1 MRKWMDRA
9 LLGAGWCA
17 VAVGTVG
24 IVLHFGAW
32 QRRGPVLLASGAS
45 YLMIGALAGLVLLL
59 IARGWR
65 SAAVA
70 GVLAAAVLW
79 TLVPAFVPE
88 GRAAS
93 GPRLTVMQS
102 NLLFGRA
109 DPAVV
114 VRAVRDNGV
123 DVLTVDELT
132 DAAIERLAG
141 AGLLGE
147 LPYHYTEPTRD
158 GGGGTGIYSR
168 YPLRE
173 TAKYDGYILNNVSAT
188 MEHPEQGPITVF
200 AFHPVPPPFNFPAWQ
215 AEMRRTREILDA
227 HSGPAI
233 VGADFNA
240 TRDHAA
246 YRDLLRGRFAS
257 AADQTG
263 AGLLPTFPDDRAW
276 GPVIGIDHI
285 LVAEATAERL
295 HTLSVPGSD
304 HRALIARVRLH
315 GTQ

>member
-1 MRKWMDRA
+1 MRNWMDRA
-9 LLGAGWCA
+9 LLGVGWCA
-17 VAVGTVG
+17 VVVGAVG

-32 QRRGPVLLASGAS
+32 ERRWLVLLASGAS
-45 YLMIGALAGLVLLL
+45 YLMIGAVVGVVLLL
-59 IARGWR
+59 TARGWR

-70 GVLAAAVLW
+70 GALAVAVLW

-93 GPRLTVMQS
+93 GAPMTVMQS
-102 NLLFGRA
+102 NLLFGKA
-109 DPAVV
+109 DSTAV
-114 VRAVRDNGV
+114 VRAVRDNRV

-132 DAAIERLAG
+132 NEAVERLAG
-141 AGLLGE
+141 AGLLDE

-168 YPLRE
+168 YPLRDNK
-173 TAKYDGYILNNVSAT
+173 KYDGYILANIAST
-188 MEHPEQGPITVF
+188 MDHPERGPIAVF
-200 AFHPVPPPFNFPAWQ
+200 AFHPVPPPFDFPAWS
-215 AEMRRTREILDA
+215 AEMRKTREILDA
-227 HSGPAI
+227 QHGPAI

-240 TRDHAA
+240 TRDHTA

-263 AGLLPTFPDDRAW
+263 AGLLLTFPEDRAW

-285 LVAEATAERL
+285 LLADATAEEL
-295 HTLSVPGSD
+295 HSLTVPGSD
-304 HRALIARVRLH
+304 HRALIARIRLH
-315 GTQ
+315 

>member
-1 MRKWMDRA
+1 MRKWMNRA

-17 VAVGTVG
+17 VAAGAIG
-24 IVLHFGAW
+24 MVLHFGAW
-32 QRRGPVLLASGAS
+32 QRRGLVLLASGAS
-45 YLMIGALAGLVLLL
+45 YLMIGAIVGSVLLL

-70 GVLAAAVLW
+70 GVLAVATLW

-93 GPRLTVMQS
+93 GPQLTVMQS
-102 NLLFGRA
+102 NLLFGGA
-109 DPAVV
+109 DPDAV
-114 VRAVRDNGV
+114 VRAVRDNRV

-132 DAAIERLAG
+132 DAALVRLAG

-147 LPYHYTEPTRD
+147 LPYRYTEPTRD

-168 YPLRE
+168 YPLRD
-173 TAKYDGYILNNVSAT
+173 TRKYDGYILNTLSAT
-188 MEHPEQGPITVF
+188 MDHPERGPISVF
-200 AFHPVPPPFNFPAWQ
+200 AFHPVPPPFDFPAWQ

-227 HSGPAI
+227 QRGPAI

-240 TRDHAA
+240 TRDHTAF
-246 YRDLLRGRFAS
+246 RDLLRGSFAS
-257 AADQTG
+257 AADQAG
-263 AGLLPTFPDDRAW
+263 AGLLPTFPADRTW

-285 LVAEATAERL
+285 LLADATAEQV
-295 HTLSVPGSD
+295 HTLTVPGSD
-304 HRALIARVRLH
+304 HRALLAHIRLR
-315 GTQ
+315 

>member
-1 MRKWMDRA
+1 MRERMGRA
-9 LLGAGWCA
+9 LLGVGWCA
-17 VAVGTVG
+17 VAAGAVGL
-24 IVLHFGAW
+24 VLHFGAW
-32 QRRGPVLLASGAS
+32 QWRGLVLLASGAT
-45 YLMIGALAGLVLLL
+45 YLMIGAIAGVVLLL

-79 TLVPAFVPE
+79 TLAPAFVPE
-88 GRAAS
+88 GRAAN

-102 NLLFGRA
+102 NLLFGGA
-109 DPAVV
+109 DPAAV
-114 VRAVRDNGV
+114 VRAVRDNHV

-132 DAAIERLAG
+132 GAAVERLAD

-168 YPLRE
+168 YPLRDNR
-173 TAKYDGYILNNVSAT
+173 KYDGYILNNVSAT
-188 MEHPEQGPITVF
+188 MEHPERGPITVF
-200 AFHPVPPPFNFPAWQ
+200 AFHPVPPPFDFPAWQ

-227 HSGPAI
+227 HRGPAI

-263 AGLLPTFPDDRAW
+263 AGLLPTFPEDRVW

-285 LVAEATAERL
+285 LLADASAEELR
-295 HTLSVPGSD
+295 TLSIPGSD
-304 HRALIARVRLH
+304 HRALVSRIRLH
-315 GTQ
+315 

>member
-1 MRKWMDRA
+1 MRRWMDRA
-9 LLGAGWCA
+9 LLGVGWCA
-17 VAVGTVG
+17 VAAGAIG

-32 QRRGPVLLASGAS
+32 QQRGLVLLASGAS
-45 YLMIGALAGLVLLL
+45 YFMIGALVGLVLLL

-70 GVLAAAVLW
+70 GVLVAAVLW

-88 GRAAS
+88 SRAAS

-102 NLLFGRA
+102 NILFGGA
-109 DPAVV
+109 DPAAV
-114 VRAVRDNGV
+114 VRAVRDNRV

-132 DAAIERLAG
+132 GAALERLAS
-141 AGLLGE
+141 AGLLAE
-147 LPYHYTEPTRD
+147 LPHHYAEPTPD
-158 GGGGTGIYSR
+158 GGGGTGVFSR
-168 YPLRE
+168 YPLRD
-173 TAKYDGYILNNVSAT
+173 TRKYDGFILNNVSAT
-188 MEHPEQGPITVF
+188 LDHPERGPITVF
-200 AFHPVPPPFNFPAWQ
+200 AFHPVPPPFDFPAWR
-215 AEMRRTREILDA
+215 AEMRSVREILDA
-227 HSGPAI
+227 HTGPAI

-240 TRDHAA
+240 TRDHTA

-263 AGLLPTFPDDRAW
+263 AGLLPTFPEDRRW

-285 LVAEATAERL
+285 LLADATAEQL

-304 HRALIARVRLH
+304 HRALICRIRLR
-315 GTQ
+315 

>member
-17 VAVGTVG
+17 VVVGAVG

-32 QRRGPVLLASGAS
+32 EQRGLVLLASGAS
-45 YLMIGALAGLVLLL
+45 YLMFGALAGLVLLL
-59 IARGWR
+59 VARGWR
-65 SAAVA
+65 SAALA
-70 GVLAAAVLW
+70 GVLAVAVLW

-93 GPRLTVMQS
+93 GPTLTVMQS

-109 DPAVV
+109 DPAAV
-114 VRAVRDNGV
+114 VRAVRDNRV

-132 DAAIERLAG
+132 DAALERLAG
-141 AGLLGE
+141 AGLLDE
-147 LPYHYTEPTRD
+147 LPYQYLEPTRD

-168 YPLRE
+168 HPLRE
-173 TAKYDGYILNNVSAT
+173 NRKYDGYILNNVSAT
-188 MEHPEQGPITVF
+188 MDHPERGPIAVF
-200 AFHPVPPPFNFPAWQ
+200 AFHPVPPPFDFPAWQ
-215 AEMRRTREILDA
+215 AEMRRTREILA
-227 HSGPAI
+227 AQRGPAI

-240 TRDHAA
+240 TRDHTA
-246 YRDLLRGRFAS
+246 YRDLVRGRFAS

-263 AGLLPTFPDDRAW
+263 AGLLPTFPDDRSW

-285 LVAEATAERL
+285 LLADATAEQL

-304 HRALIARVRLH
+304 HRALIARIRLH
-315 GTQ
+315 

>member
-1 MRKWMDRA
+1 MRKWLDRA
-9 LLGAGWCA
+9 LLGVGWCA
-17 VAVGTVG
+17 VVAGAVG

-32 QRRGPVLLASGAS
+32 QRRGLVLLASGAS
-45 YLMIGALAGLVLLL
+45 YLMLGAIAGVALLL

-70 GVLAAAVLW
+70 GVPAVAALW

-88 GRAAS
+88 SRAAS
-93 GPRLTVMQS
+93 GPELTVMQS
-102 NLLFGRA
+102 NLLFGGA
-109 DPAVV
+109 DPAAV
-114 VRAVRDNGV
+114 VRAVRDNHV

-132 DAAIERLAG
+132 AAAVERLAG
-141 AGLLGE
+141 AGLLAE
-147 LPYHYTEPTRD
+147 LPHHYTEPTRD

-168 YPLRE
+168 YPLRD
-173 TAKYDGYILNNVSAT
+173 TTKYDGYILHNVSAT
-188 MEHPEQGPITVF
+188 MDHPARGPITVF
-200 AFHPVPPPFNFPAWQ
+200 AFHPVPPPADFPAWQ
-215 AEMRRTREILDA
+215 SEMRRTRAILDA
-227 HSGPAI
+227 HRGPAI

-246 YRDLLRGRFAS
+246 FRDLLRGRFAS

-263 AGLLPTFPDDRAW
+263 AGLLPTFPADRGW

-285 LVAEATAERL
+285 LLADATAEEL

-304 HRALIARVRLH
+304 HRALISRIRVR
-315 GTQ
+315 

>member
-17 VAVGTVG
+17 VVVGAVG

-32 QRRGPVLLASGAS
+32 EQRGLVLLASGAS
-45 YLMIGALAGLVLLL
+45 YLMFGALAGLVLLL
-59 IARGWR
+59 VARGWR
-65 SAAVA
+65 SAALA
-70 GVLAAAVLW
+70 GVLAVAVLW
-79 TLVPAFVPE
+79 TLVPSFVPE

-93 GPRLTVMQS
+93 GPTLTVMQS

-109 DPAVV
+109 DPAAV
-114 VRAVRDNGV
+114 VRAVRDNRV

-132 DAAIERLAG
+132 DAALERLAG
-141 AGLLGE
+141 AGLLDE
-147 LPYHYTEPTRD
+147 LPYQYLEPTRD

-168 YPLRE
+168 HPLRE
-173 TAKYDGYILNNVSAT
+173 NRKYDGYILNNVSAT
-188 MEHPEQGPITVF
+188 MDHPERGPIAVF
-200 AFHPVPPPFNFPAWQ
+200 AFHPVPPPFDFPAWQ
-215 AEMRRTREILDA
+215 AEMRRTREILA
-227 HSGPAI
+227 AQRGPTI

-240 TRDHAA
+240 TRDHTA
-246 YRDLLRGRFAS
+246 YRDLVRGRFAS

-263 AGLLPTFPDDRAW
+263 AGLLPTFPDDRSW

-285 LVAEATAERL
+285 LLADATAEQL

-304 HRALIARVRLH
+304 HRALIARIRLH
-315 GTQ
+315 

>member
-1 MRKWMDRA
+1 MRKGMDRA

-17 VAVGTVG
+17 VAAGSMG
-24 IVLHFGAW
+24 IVLHFVAW
-32 QRRGPVLLASGAS
+32 PWRWPVLVASGAS
-45 YLMIGALAGLVLLL
+45 YLMIGAVAGLVLLS

-70 GVLAAAVLW
+70 GVLVVAALW

-88 GRAAS
+88 GRAAT

-102 NLLFGRA
+102 NLFFGGA
-109 DPAVV
+109 DSTAV
-114 VRAVRDNGV
+114 VRAVRENRV

-132 DAAIERLAG
+132 DSAIERLTTAG
-141 AGLLGE
+141 ILAA
-147 LPYHYTEPTRD
+147 LPHHYTEPTRA

-168 YPLRE
+168 YPLRD
-173 TAKYDGYILNNVSAT
+173 ARKYDGFILNNVSAT
-188 MEHPEQGPITVF
+188 MDHPEGGPITIF
-200 AFHPVPPPFNFPAWQ
+200 AFHPIPPPFEFEAWT
-215 AEMRRTREILDA
+215 AEMGRIRHILDA
-227 HSGPAI
+227 ESGPAI

-246 YRDLLRGRFAS
+246 YRDLLHGRFAS

-263 AGLLPTFPDDRAW
+263 AGLLLTFPNDRGW

-285 LVAEATAERL
+285 LLADASAENV
-295 HTLSVPGSD
+295 HTLTMPGSD
-304 HRALIARVRLH
+304 HRAVLAQVRLN
-315 GTQ
+315 

>member
-17 VAVGTVG
+17 VVVGAVG

-32 QRRGPVLLASGAS
+32 EQRGLVLLASGAS
-45 YLMIGALAGLVLLL
+45 YLMFGALAGLVLLL
-59 IARGWR
+59 VARGWR
-65 SAAVA
+65 SAALA
-70 GVLAAAVLW
+70 GVLAVAVLW

-93 GPRLTVMQS
+93 GPTLTVMQS

-109 DPAVV
+109 DPAAV
-114 VRAVRDNGV
+114 VRAVRDNRV

-132 DAAIERLAG
+132 DAALERLAG
-141 AGLLGE
+141 AGLLDE
-147 LPYHYTEPTRD
+147 LPYQYLEPTRD

-168 YPLRE
+168 HPLRE
-173 TAKYDGYILNNVSAT
+173 NRKYDGYILNNVSAT
-188 MEHPEQGPITVF
+188 MDHPERGPIAVF
-200 AFHPVPPPFNFPAWQ
+200 AFHPVPPPFDFPAWQ
-215 AEMRRTREILDA
+215 AEMRRTREILEA
-227 HSGPAI
+227 QRGPAI

-240 TRDHAA
+240 TRDHTA
-246 YRDLLRGRFAS
+246 YRDLVRGRFAS

-263 AGLLPTFPDDRAW
+263 AGLLPTFPDDRSW

-285 LVAEATAERL
+285 LLADATAEQL

-304 HRALIARVRLH
+304 HRALIARIRLH
-315 GTQ
+315 

>member
-17 VAVGTVG
+17 VVVGAVG

-32 QRRGPVLLASGAS
+32 EQRGLVLLASGAS
-45 YLMIGALAGLVLLL
+45 YLMFGALAGLVLLL
-59 IARGWR
+59 VARGWR
-65 SAAVA
+65 SAALA
-70 GVLAAAVLW
+70 GVLAVAVLW

-93 GPRLTVMQS
+93 GPTLTVMQS

-109 DPAVV
+109 DPAAV
-114 VRAVRDNGV
+114 VRAVRDDRV

-132 DAAIERLAG
+132 DAALERLAG
-141 AGLLGE
+141 AGLLDE
-147 LPYHYTEPTRD
+147 LPYQYLEPTRD

-168 YPLRE
+168 HPLRE
-173 TAKYDGYILNNVSAT
+173 NRKYDGYILNNVSAT
-188 MEHPEQGPITVF
+188 MDHPERGPIAVF
-200 AFHPVPPPFNFPAWQ
+200 AFHPVPPPFDFPAWQ
-215 AEMRRTREILDA
+215 AEMRRTREILEA
-227 HSGPAI
+227 QRGPAI

-240 TRDHAA
+240 TRDHTA
-246 YRDLLRGRFAS
+246 YRDLVRGRFAS

-263 AGLLPTFPDDRAW
+263 AGLLPTFPDDRSW

-285 LVAEATAERL
+285 LLADATAEQL

-304 HRALIARVRLH
+304 HRALIARIRLH
-315 GTQ
+315 